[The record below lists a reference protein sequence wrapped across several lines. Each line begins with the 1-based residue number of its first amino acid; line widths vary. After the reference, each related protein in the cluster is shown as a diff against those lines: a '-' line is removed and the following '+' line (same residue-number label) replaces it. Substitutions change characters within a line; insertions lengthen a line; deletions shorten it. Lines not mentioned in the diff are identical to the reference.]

1 MFPTYRHGL
10 KTIDAR
16 ICNFMQKQTFNPIR
30 HFHFISGIT
39 ISDTSTTLPNGAKE
53 AWKIPVL
60 IWQLMFAIGSD
71 GYCIPNSNVLLS
83 EELGIEDEL
92 ICNPTEVILQTLA
105 STIELYIVLKKHTIW
120 YSETFTLDYLFSVF
134 KFHYLRLLKLG
145 KLFDGCQKLTNKQK
159 LVYNDRKYWV
169 PAYKYNQVHEDEKS
183 VLGIHMGEFKRYG
196 C

>member
-1 MFPTYRHGL
+1 
-10 KTIDAR
+10 
-16 ICNFMQKQTFNPIR
+16 MQKQTFSPIR

-71 GYCIPNSNVLLS
+71 GYCIPNSNVLLR

-105 STIELYIVLKKHTIW
+105 STIELYVLLKKHTVW

-134 KFHYLRLLKLG
+134 KFNYLRLLKLG
-145 KLFDGCQKLTNKQK
+145 KHLKKERTRQQEKNICNFKLLSFTLTCNLHKT
-159 LVYNDRKYWV
+159 
-169 PAYKYNQVHEDEKS
+169 
-183 VLGIHMGEFKRYG
+183 